1 MLCSG
6 WSCGT
11 WTPPE
16 RQVDVPR
23 VQNNLQCS
31 GLVSPELQS
40 MSRDMFL
47 KEQDLFRNRPES
59 DVLGNG
65 RERHVP

>member
-6 WSCGT
+6 WSCRN

-31 GLVSPELQS
+31 GLASPELQS

-65 RERHVP
+65 WERHVP